1 MTETFDPDFAGVT
14 DYAVLY
20 RSLGL
25 QAVPAMPPKPG
36 EQWKRPAI
44 KWRDYETVLADQ
56 ATFDQWFAPRQRLIN
71 LGLIT
76 GRCSSAV
83 INGVRYKLFVADMDT
98 YKSDRGPQWL
108 SALCEVHNN
117 GMELETVTQ
126 RTGGGGLQMF
136 FWVPYDWQAPTTR
149 IADLDMDFR
158 GDGGFI
164 VATPSQHTS
173 GNPYGFLPGRG
184 PHEIEIIVAP
194 DWLLD
199 AIDAL
204 VAQYG
209 GRAPQIAAGGQV
221 SPIRTQTPQAQRTL
235 SGRLLDGREAY
246 MAALVWRAVCD
257 LRDESPILADLTA
270 ERDAAYQRYEGH
282 VASRLDPSQRHNMTD
297 AQALDA
303 EGRGKAMFDLK
314 WASAIAQWDGKVKGA
329 VAAREAAPEP
339 FQVEYMDPETGEF
352 VQGPYRPVEAPPAS
366 QAVTPSEQAPTPST
380 GLPEPITNVWDP
392 WERFPVPKFP
402 LDTLPAKVRAYVE
415 VSARSTG
422 GDVSACAMAA
432 LSVAGAA
439 IDQSFRLKMRRGGNW
454 EVPPL
459 IWVMLFGD
467 PSTKKT
473 PILKSF
479 MWALDKVEAS
489 ARQQHQREVARWKAD
504 GGKKGD
510 DNEPEKP
517 TRYITSDATVEK
529 IADILT
535 RQDRGILLH
544 KDELSGWL
552 AALDGSKNGR
562 EAEKSFWTKAY
573 NGNSH
578 SIDRVLRGETFVS
591 NLAVPVIGG
600 MQPDEMAK
608 IPDLTSN
615 GLMQRF
621 MPVVLRPAVKGQDV
635 EDQQEAHDWETL
647 VAYLSS
653 LGPHMMLS
661 SPSAMQ
667 VSDQFQD
674 QCAAMERVA
683 ALGSKFTTFVGKLPG
698 MHGALSLILHLIDGL
713 WDEPV
718 TGHAAARAER
728 ILSQFAVPHAMAFYG
743 VSGDAGDVE
752 QMRSIASYVLASD
765 KDRFTPH
772 DFAANSRSMRGLGMW
787 ELAKRLSPLVVNGWL
802 EEEAAKGGGGVRA
815 WVMRPGVREA
825 LAARREEQ
833 QAQRRQVAAM
843 LAELRRSASEA

>member
-1 MTETFDPDFAGVT
+1 MTEPFDPDFAGIT
-14 DYAVLY
+14 DYARLY

-25 QAVPAMPPKPG
+25 QAVPALSPKPG

-44 KWRDYETVLADQ
+44 KWRDHETVLADQ
-56 ATFDQWFAPRQRLIN
+56 ATFDQWFGKHKSGNIGYLTGTCSGRVFTCDYDTQKGPEAEQWWQ
-71 LGLIT
+71 GLL
-76 GRCSSAV
+76 A
-83 INGVRYKLFVADMDT
+83 
-98 YKSDRGPQWL
+98 
-108 SALCEVHNN
+108 VHNN
-117 GMELETVTQ
+117 GMDIETPTL
-126 RTGGGGLQMF
+126 RTGGGGIQRIF
-136 FWVPYDWQAPTTR
+136 RYPPHWRPPTCKTP
-149 IADLDMDFR
+149 IHIDIR
-158 GDGGFI
+158 GIGGFA
-164 VATPSQHTS
+164 VLPPSLHES
-173 GNPYGFLPGRG
+173 GRHYAWLPGLA
-184 PHEIEIIVAP
+184 PWEVEIAMAP
-194 DWLLD
+194 QWLMD

-204 VAQYG
+204 VEKYG
-209 GRAPQIAAGGQV
+209 TKAPQIVADGQV
-221 SPIRTQTPQAQRTL
+221 SPVRTQTPDAQKTL

-246 MAALVWRAVCD
+246 MTALVWRAVCD
-257 LRDESPILADLTA
+257 LRDESPILADLTTD
-270 ERDAAYQRYEGH
+270 RDAAYQRYEDH
-282 VASRLDPSQRHNMTD
+282 VATRIPPENRHNMTL
-297 AQALDA
+297 AQALEA
-303 EGRGKAMFDLK
+303 EGRGKSMFDHK
-314 WASAIAQWDGKVKGA
+314 WATAIAQWDTGIKEA
-329 VAAREAAPEP
+329 VASRKTAPEP

-352 VQGPYRPVEAPPAS
+352 IQAPYKPVEAPQMS
-366 QAVTPSEQAPTPST
+366 QAVTPSEQAPTPASAA
-380 GLPEPITNVWDP
+380 PEPITNVWDP
-392 WERFPVPKFP
+392 WERFPVPRFP

-415 VSARSTG
+415 VSAKSTG
-422 GDVSACAMAA
+422 GDVSACAMSA
-432 LSVAGAA
+432 LAVAGAA
-439 IDQSFRLKMRRGGNW
+439 IDQSFRLKMRKGGTW

-479 MWALDKVEAS
+479 LWALDKVEAK

-517 TRYITSDATVEK
+517 TRFITSDATVEK

-578 SIDRVLRGETFVS
+578 SIDRVMRGETFVS

-600 MQPDEMAK
+600 MQPDEMSK

-635 EDQQEAHDWETL
+635 DDQREAHDWETL
-647 VAYLSS
+647 IAYLSS
-653 LGPHMMLS
+653 LEPHMMLS
-661 SPSAMQ
+661 SPAAME

-674 QCAAMERVA
+674 QCAAMEQVKV
-683 ALGSKFTTFVGKLPG
+683 LGSKFTTFVGKLPG

-728 ILSQFAVPHAMAFYG
+728 ILSQFTIPHAMAFYE

-752 QMRSIASYVLASD
+752 EMRSTASFILASD
-765 KDRFTPH
+765 KDRFTAR
-772 DFAANSRSMRGLGMW
+772 DFAQNSRTMRGLGMW
-787 ELAKRLSPLVVNGWL
+787 DMAKRLSPLVVNGWL
-802 EEEAAKGGGGVRA
+802 EEEVGKGGGGVRA
-815 WVMRPGVREA
+815 WLMRPGIREA
-825 LAARREEQ
+825 LAARRADQ
-833 QAQRRQVAAM
+833 QAQRKLVAAM
-843 LAELRRSASEA
+843 LAERYKAAAAEGGA

>member
-1 MTETFDPDFAGVT
+1 MNESFDPDFAGIT
-14 DYAVLY
+14 DYARLY

-25 QAVPAMPPKPG
+25 QAVPAMPPTPG

-56 ATFDQWFAPRQRLIN
+56 ATFDQWFGRYRSGNIGYLTGECSGRVFTCDYDTQKGPEADQWWQ
-71 LGLIT
+71 GLL
-76 GRCSSAV
+76 A
-83 INGVRYKLFVADMDT
+83 
-98 YKSDRGPQWL
+98 
-108 SALCEVHNN
+108 VHNN
-117 GMELETVTQ
+117 GMDIETPTL
-126 RTGGGGLQMF
+126 RTGGGGIQRIFRYPPHWRPPTCKFMAIHVDIRGVGGFAVLPPSLHESGMHYA
-136 FWVPYDWQAPTTR
+136 WLPGLAPWEVE
-149 IADLDMDFR
+149 IAD
-158 GDGGFI
+158 
-164 VATPSQHTS
+164 
-173 GNPYGFLPGRG
+173 
-184 PHEIEIIVAP
+184 AP
-194 DWLLD
+194 QWLMD

-209 GRAPQIAAGGQV
+209 GRAPQIATDGQV

-257 LRDESPILADLTA
+257 LRDESPILSNLDG
-270 ERDAAYQRYEGH
+270 ERDAAYQRYEDH
-282 VASRLDPSQRHNMTD
+282 VATRLDHSQRHNMTE
-297 AQALDA
+297 AQALEA
-303 EGRGKAMFDLK
+303 EGRGKSLFDQK
-314 WASAIAQWDGKVKGA
+314 WASAIAQWDGKVKEA
-329 VAAREAAPEP
+329 VAARETAPEP

-352 VQGPYRPVEAPPAS
+352 IQAP
-366 QAVTPSEQAPTPST
+366 QTFQDVTPCEQAPTPASAIS
-380 GLPEPITNVWDP
+380 EPITNVWDP
-392 WERFPVPKFP
+392 WERFPVSRFP

-422 GDVSACAMAA
+422 GDVSACAMSA
-432 LSVAGAA
+432 LAVAGAA
-439 IDQSFRLKMRRGGNW
+439 IDQSFRLKMRKGGTW

-479 MWALDKVEAS
+479 LWALDKVEAK

-510 DNEPEKP
+510 ENEPEKP

-635 EDQQEAHDWETL
+635 EDQQEAQDWETL
-647 VAYLSS
+647 IAYLSS
-653 LGPHMMLS
+653 LEPHMMLS

-718 TGHAAARAER
+718 TGGAAARAER
-728 ILSQFAVPHAMAFYG
+728 ILSQFTIPHAMAFYG

-765 KDRFTPH
+765 KDRFTPN
-772 DFAANSRSMRGLGMW
+772 DFAANSRSMRGIGMW

-802 EEEAAKGGGGVRA
+802 EEEAAKGGGSIKA
-815 WVMRPGVREA
+815 WVMRPGIREA
-825 LAARREEQ
+825 LAARRAEQ